1 MIGTSTR
8 TRRWLLHQQRLL
20 DVQCRDGD
28 GKGKAS
34 YAWSRLT
41 GDLTRDGF
49 SAFNLD
55 PRSGLVS
62 GTPRLS
68 QALSAEGRGSLE
80 IHCSVAL
87 GGSLYDKVLPV
98 AQITVHV
105 VDDMC
110 WVPAQVSGHFRWKQF
125 NSKASCL
132 ALCRERADCAAV
144 RDASPGCHAMV
155 SDGESESFTGSVLL
169 RLENCSEEDTGL
181 NLTSKGARYLQGVL
195 EPSND
200 YKDQVT
206 WLAFLEQ
213 QGLGFTGNPM
223 HQVAS
228 SPRTAVFRFQV
239 SYSRAGL
246 TPQLQL
252 HLVHRSFA
260 EIQLPK
266 SCDASS
272 WLLLHA
278 NVSDFQNG
286 SMQAPGLCLFSHRT
300 ASH

>member
-1 MIGTSTR
+1 MPTCTLIIRS
-8 TRRWLLHQQRLL
+8 LLQKQRLL

-28 GKGKAS
+28 GKAAT

-49 SAFNLD
+49 VAFNLD

-62 GTPRLS
+62 GTPRLD
-68 QALSAEGRGSLE
+68 LSKEGRGSLE
-80 IHCSVAL
+80 IHCSMAL

-125 NSKASCL
+125 SSNSSCL
-132 ALCRERADCAAV
+132 AQCRERADCAAV
-144 RDASPGCHAMV
+144 REASSGCHAMV
-155 SDGESESFTGSVLL
+155 SDGESEAFTGSVLL

-181 NLTSKGARYLQGVL
+181 NLTCKGARYLQGVL

-206 WLAFLEQ
+206 WLALPYLNLLFREQ
-213 QGLGFTGNPM
+213 
-223 HQVAS
+223 
-228 SPRTAVFRFQV
+228 
-239 SYSRAGL
+239 RA
-246 TPQLQL
+246 P
-252 HLVHRSFA
+252 V
-260 EIQLPK
+260 
-266 SCDASS
+266 
-272 WLLLHA
+272 
-278 NVSDFQNG
+278 
-286 SMQAPGLCLFSHRT
+286 
-300 ASH
+300 